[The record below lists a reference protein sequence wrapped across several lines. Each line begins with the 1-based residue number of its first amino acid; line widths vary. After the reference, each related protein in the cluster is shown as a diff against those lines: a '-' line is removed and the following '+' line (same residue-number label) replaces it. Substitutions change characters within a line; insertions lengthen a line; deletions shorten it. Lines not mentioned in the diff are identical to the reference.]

1 MEMDIYARELAAPHS
16 QNTTYVSPYTRGL
29 LGVRVSLDHLVTVLL
44 GGSIGIACLIIL
56 IVRFTQMSHAY
67 LRQVT
72 SATGNNNQQ
81 RFWGAEQST
90 LWSDIKKH
98 VLYAPLGSK
107 RHNREFKLSE
117 AVNVGTLPSRFHS
130 VLLICY
136 LLSQIAYCSVLDYR
150 ANNKAA
156 LVAELR
162 GRSGNLALLNMIPL
176 FILAGR
182 NNPLIPLLRVSFDT
196 YNLIH
201 RWLGRIVIIESVVHT
216 IAWMVN
222 AVGADGYTKMWHSIW
237 HEPFYTW
244 GFAATTGMVFIL
256 VQSPSPVRHAF
267 YETFLHL
274 HQIGAIVIVLGIYF
288 HLDIDSLPQLPWI
301 QFIIGIWGFERAA
314 RFGRILRLNISR
326 RNGLTRVVVKAL
338 PGEAS
343 RVTFYLPRTTKISP
357 GSHVYA
363 YLPRVSL
370 WMSHPFS
377 VAWAEQGSSSLPKS
391 PKTDKFSDSSKAATL
406 ARKPSTMS
414 SSTAHSADL
423 EKGHGR
429 NAELATDGSQPTC
442 VSLIMAAR
450 TGMTRKLYN
459 AALASPNLTLETT
472 GFIEGPYSSH
482 PSSFGSYGTVV
493 LFSGGAGITH
503 HLMHVRDLLAAA
515 DAGTIATR
523 RIYLI
528 WSVRTTEHLAW
539 VRGFMDSILH
549 MPNRRDVLVTKLFVS
564 KPRSQREIQ
573 SPSTTLQMF
582 PGRCRPDVVLE
593 EVLADPVGATGV
605 SVCGPGAFAD
615 EVRSSVRKRIGKGQV
630 IDFVEEAFTW

>member
-1 MEMDIYARELAAPHS
+1 MDLHIFAREMPAPHS

-29 LGVRVSLDHLVTVLL
+29 LGVRVNLDHLVTILL
-44 GGSIGIACLIIL
+44 AGSIGVACVIIML
-56 IVRFTQMSHAY
+56 VRFTQMSHAY

-72 SATGNNNQQ
+72 SATGSSNQQ

-117 AVNVGTLPSRFHS
+117 AVNVGTLPSRFHT
-130 VLLICY
+130 VLLTCY
-136 LLSQIAYCSVLDYR
+136 LLSQVAYCSVLDYR

-196 YNLIH
+196 YNLMH
-201 RWLGRIVIIESVVHT
+201 RWIGRIVIIESIVHT
-216 IAWMVN
+216 IAWMIN
-222 AVGADGYTKMWHSIW
+222 AVAADGHSKMWNDIW
-237 HEPFYTW
+237 REPFYTW
-244 GFAATTGMVFIL
+244 GFVATAAMVFIL
-256 VQSPSPVRHAF
+256 IQSPSPVRHAF

-274 HQIGAIVIVLGIYF
+274 HQLGAIISTVFLK
-288 HLDIDSLPQLPWI
+288 LPW
-301 QFIIGIWGFERAA
+301 FKGIISLWALERGA
-314 RFGRILRLNISR
+314 RFFRILRLNVSR

-338 PGEAS
+338 PGDAS
-343 RVTFYLPRTTKISP
+343 RVTFYLPRHTKINP

-363 YLPRVSL
+363 YLPRISL

-377 VAWAEQGSSSLPKS
+377 VAWAEQGSGSLPKS
-391 PKTDKFSDSSKAATL
+391 PKTDKFSDSSKSSL
-406 ARKPSTMS
+406 SQKPSTMTT
-414 SSTAHSADL
+414 SSTSSPDL
-423 EKGHGR
+423 EKGHSR
-429 NAELATDGSQPTC
+429 NAALVADDSQPTC

-472 GFIEGPYSSH
+472 GFIEEPYCSRFYLCSAYCLRL
-482 PSSFGSYGTVV
+482 FFFYGGCRHT
-493 LFSGGAGITH
+493 L
-503 HLMHVRDLLAAA
+503 HLMHVVIFRPAPMQAL
-515 DAGTIATR
+515 
-523 RIYLI
+523 
-528 WSVRTTEHLAW
+528 
-539 VRGFMDSILH
+539 
-549 MPNRRDVLVTKLFVS
+549 

-593 EVLADPVGATGV
+593 EVLSDPVGATGV

-615 EVRSSVRKRIGKGQV
+615 EVRSSVRKRIGQGQV

>member
-1 MEMDIYARELAAPHS
+1 MDLHIFAREMPAPHS

-29 LGVRVSLDHLVTVLL
+29 LGVRVNLDHLVTILL
-44 GGSIGIACLIIL
+44 AGSIGVACVIIL
-56 IVRFTQMSHAY
+56 LVRFTQMSHAY

-72 SATGNNNQQ
+72 SATGSSNQQ

-117 AVNVGTLPSRFHS
+117 AVNVGTLPSRFHT
-130 VLLICY
+130 VLLACY
-136 LLSQIAYCSVLDYR
+136 LLSQVAYCSVLDYR

-196 YNLIH
+196 YNLMH
-201 RWLGRIVIIESVVHT
+201 RWIGRIVIIESIVHT
-216 IAWMVN
+216 IAWMIN
-222 AVGADGYTKMWHSIW
+222 AVAADGHSKMWNDIW
-237 HEPFYTW
+237 REPFYTW
-244 GFAATTGMVFIL
+244 GFVATAAMVFIL
-256 VQSPSPVRHAF
+256 IQSPSPVRHAF

-274 HQIGAIVIVLGIYF
+274 HQLGAIVIVLGIYF
-288 HLDIDSLPQLPWI
+288 HLDIDSLPQLPW
-301 QFIIGIWGFERAA
+301 FKGIISLWAFERGA
-314 RFGRILRLNISR
+314 RFFRILRLNVSR

-343 RVTFYLPRTTKISP
+343 RVTFYLPRHTKINP

-363 YLPRVSL
+363 YLPRISL

-377 VAWAEQGSSSLPKS
+377 VAWAEQGSGSLPKS
-391 PKTDKFSDSSKAATL
+391 PKTDKFSDSSKSSL
-406 ARKPSTMS
+406 SRKPSTMTT
-414 SSTAHSADL
+414 SSTSSPDL
-423 EKGHGR
+423 EKGHSR
-429 NAELATDGSQPTC
+429 NAVLATDDSQPTC

-515 DAGTIATR
+515 DAGTVATR

-593 EVLADPVGATGV
+593 EVLSDPVGATGV

-615 EVRSSVRKRIGKGQV
+615 EVRSSVRKRIGQGQV

>member
-1 MEMDIYARELAAPHS
+1 MDIYARELAAPHS

-29 LGVRVSLDHLVTVLL
+29 LGVRVNLDRLVTLL
-44 GGSIGIACLIIL
+44 LCVSIGAVCLFIL
-56 IVRFTQMSHAY
+56 ITRFTQMSHSY

-72 SATGNNNQQ
+72 SATASPNQQ

-90 LWSDIKKH
+90 LWADIKNH
-98 VLYAPLGSK
+98 VLYAPLGRK

-130 VLLICY
+130 VLLIFY
-136 LLSQIAYCSVLDYR
+136 LLSQVAYCSVLDYR

-162 GRSGNLALLNMIPL
+162 GRSGNLAVLNMIPL
-176 FILAGR
+176 FVLAGR

-216 IAWMVN
+216 VAWMIN
-222 AVGADGYTKMWHSIW
+222 AVGADGLEKMWYDVC
-237 HEPFYTW
+237 HEPFYIW
-244 GFAATTGMVFIL
+244 GFVATVTMIFVLI
-256 VQSPSPVRHAF
+256 QSPSPIRHAF

-274 HQIGAIVIVLGIYF
+274 HQLFALVVVVGIYF
-288 HLDIDSLPQLPWI
+288 HLHMDNLPQLPWF
-301 QFIIGIWGFERAA
+301 QFIIGIWAFERIMRFA
-314 RFGRILRLNISR
+314 RLVYLNVSR

-343 RVTFYLPRTTKISP
+343 RVTFYLPRHAKIAP

-363 YLPRVSL
+363 YLPRISL

-377 VAWAEQGSSSLPKS
+377 VAWAESGSGSLPKS
-391 PKTDKFSDSSKAATL
+391 PKTDKFSDSSKAAL
-406 ARKPSTMS
+406 SRKPSTMS
-414 SSTAHSADL
+414 SSTAASSPRDL

-429 NAELATDGSQPTC
+429 NIALAADDSQPTC

-523 RIYLI
+523 RVYLI

-593 EVLADPVGATGV
+593 EVLSDPVGATGV

-615 EVRSSVRKRIGKGQV
+615 EVRSSVRKRIGNGQV